1 MLDIFHNEP
10 EIRTFAPGEFL
21 FRQGE
26 DPVHHMFAILDGEV
40 EIDRDGRVLAVLG
53 PSDLVGE
60 MALIDAKPRSASAK
74 ALAAVRAAVVTEKRF
89 LFLVQQHP
97 SFSLAMLRMLT
108 QRLRANLES

>member
-10 EIRTFAPGEFL
+10 EIRTFAPGEHL
-21 FRQGE
+21 FRQAE
-26 DPVHHMFAILDGEV
+26 DPVHHMFAILEGRV
-40 EIDRDGRVLAVLG
+40 AVDRDGRLLAELG

-74 ALAAVRAAVVTEKRF
+74 ALTAVRAAVVTEKRF

-97 SFSLAMLRMLT
+97 SFSLEMLRVLT
-108 QRLRANLES
+108 RRLRANLES